1 MRDAPPTFSESWF
14 RVATQRI
21 ALRPSVRIRRQNYR
35 GQRWMVLENSLDNNF
50 FRMHPASYEFVARLR
65 PDRTVEE
72 VWRECLDRFPNDA
85 PGQEAVIQL
94 LGQLYHAGLLQY
106 NLSSDTEQL
115 FKRYERTRQ
124 REIRSRLLNVMFL
137 RIPIFDPDRFLKA
150 AMPIARLFLS
160 PLGLLLWLAVVGT
173 GLKLAI
179 DDFPALRDQSQGILS
194 PDNLLLLYLST
205 AFIKTIHEFG
215 HAFFCRRYG
224 GEVHTMGVMFMIF
237 TPMPYVDASS
247 SWGFRYRYQR
257 LLVGAGGMIFELF
270 VAAIAAMIWRH
281 TGSGVLHSITY
292 NMMFVASVST
302 LIFNLNPLMRF
313 DGYYLLSDVLE
324 IPNLNQRAMRQLA
337 YWAEK
342 YLLGV
347 EKAEPAA
354 QSRKESIWL
363 TVFGIGAGLYRIVVF
378 GGILLFIAD
387 RFMLLG
393 IIMAA
398 ICAIAWVF
406 TPIVGLVRYLAS
418 SPRLDRCRTR
428 AVSVTVGVAACLV
441 ALLQFTP
448 LPSHFRAP
456 GVLRSPEECEVHNN
470 TAGYLE
476 EILAKPGSV
485 VAKGEPLLRIVNQE
499 LELNLRSALATRDE
513 IEAQIL
519 QAMEQQQ
526 ANLRPLKSRLE
537 AAQQNIARLE
547 YDRSELIVHAPQ
559 AGTWISPHISDSKH
573 RWLLRGANLGL
584 VTDPEKFQFIAVI
597 AQTEADRIFAHPVSS
612 SEVRLRGQAQTRFEV
627 ANLKMIPGERRILP
641 SPALGWAGG
650 GPIPVAQDDPDGR
663 KAIEPFFEVR
673 GDLTAD
679 SKTKATLLDGRSGE
693 IRFDLPAEPLLP
705 RWTRQ
710 LRQLL
715 QKRYQI

>member
-14 RVATQRI
+14 RVANQRI

-72 VWRECLDRFPNDA
+72 VWRECLNRFPNEA

-106 NLSSDTEQL
+106 NLGSDTEQL

-124 REIRSRLLNVMFL
+124 REIKSRLLNVMFL
-137 RIPIFDPDRFLKA
+137 RIPVLDPDRFLKA

-160 PLGLLLWLAVVGT
+160 PFGLLIWLTVVGL
-173 GLKLAI
+173 GVKVAI
-179 DDFPALRDQSQGILS
+179 DDFATLRDQSQGVLS
-194 PDNLLLLYLST
+194 PDNLLLLYLAT
-205 AFIKTIHEFG
+205 AFIKTVHEFG

-247 SWGFRYRYQR
+247 SWGFRHRYQR
-257 LLVGAGGMIFELF
+257 LLVGCGGMIFELF
-270 VAAIAAMIWRH
+270 VAAIAAFVWRK
-281 TGSGVLHSITY
+281 TGSGVMHSVAY

-302 LIFNLNPLMRF
+302 LVFNLNPLMRF
-313 DGYYLLSDVLE
+313 DGYYLLSDILE

-347 EKAEPAA
+347 EKAESIA
-354 QSRKESIWL
+354 QTRKEAFWL
-363 TVFGIGAGLYRIVVF
+363 TTFGIAAGIYRIIVF
-378 GGILLFIAD
+378 GGILIFIAD

-398 ICAIAWVF
+398 VCAVAWVI
-406 TPIVGLVRYLAS
+406 TPIIGLIRYLAS

-428 AVSVTVGVAACLV
+428 AVGVTAGAAACLI

-448 LPSHFRAP
+448 LPAHFRAP
-456 GVLRSPEECEVHNN
+456 GVLRSPEESEVHNN
-470 TAGYLE
+470 TAGFLE
-476 EILAKPGSV
+476 EILTTPGSV
-485 VAKGEPLLRIVNQE
+485 VAKGQPLLRIVNPE

-547 YDRSELIVHAPQ
+547 YDRSELVVHAPQ
-559 AGTWISPHISDSKH
+559 SGTWISPHIADSRH
-573 RWLLRGANLGL
+573 RWLLRGAELGL
-584 VTDPEKFQFIAVI
+584 ITDPSKFQFIAVVGQI
-597 AQTEADRIFAHPVSS
+597 DADRIFAHPVKG
-612 SEVRLRGQAQTRFEV
+612 SEVRLRGQAQDALEV
-627 ANLKMIPGERRILP
+627 ANLKMIPGERRSLP

-650 GPIPVAQDDPDGR
+650 GPIPVAQDDPEGR
-663 KAIEPFFEVR
+663 KTIEPFFEVR
-673 GDLTAD
+673 ADLAPG
-679 SKTKATLLDGRSGE
+679 SKATLLDGRSGE

-710 LRQLL
+710 LLQLL
-715 QKRYQI
+715 QRRYQI

>member
-1 MRDAPPTFSESWF
+1 MKDAPPTFSESWF

-21 ALRPSVRIRRQNYR
+21 ALRPSVRIRRQNFR

-50 FRMHPASYEFVARLR
+50 FRMHPASYEFVARLC
-65 PDRTVEE
+65 PERTVEE

-94 LGQLYHAGLLQY
+94 LSQLYHAGLLQY
-106 NLSSDTEQL
+106 NIGSDTEQL

-124 REIRSRLLNVMFL
+124 REIRGRLLNVMFL
-137 RIPIFDPDRFLKA
+137 RIPVLDPDRFLKA
-150 AMPIARLFLS
+150 AMPFAKLLLS
-160 PLGLLLWLAVVGT
+160 PVGLIGWLIVVGLGLKIAV
-173 GLKLAI
+173 
-179 DDFPALRDQSQGILS
+179 DDFGALRDQSQGVLS

-247 SWGFRYRYQR
+247 SWGFRHRYQR
-257 LLVGAGGMIFELF
+257 LLVGCGGMIFELF
-270 VAAIAAMIWRH
+270 VAALATFVWRA
-281 TGSGVLHSITY
+281 TAPGVIHSVTY

-313 DGYYLLSDVLE
+313 DGYYILSDILE
-324 IPNLNQRAMRQLA
+324 IPNLNQRAMRQLI

-347 EKAEPAA
+347 QKAEPSA
-354 QSRKESIWL
+354 QTRKEAFWL
-363 TVFGIGAGLYRIVVF
+363 TTFGIAASIYRVIVF
-378 GGILLFIAD
+378 GGILIFIAD

-398 ICAIAWVF
+398 VCAVAWVI
-406 TPIVGLVRYLAS
+406 TPLIGLVRYLAT

-428 AVSVTVGVAACLV
+428 AVLVTAGAAAALV

-448 LPSHFRAP
+448 LPAHFRAP
-456 GVLRSPEECEVHNN
+456 GVLRSPEESEVHNN

-476 EILAKPGSV
+476 EILVTPGSTV
-485 VAKGEPLLRIVNQE
+485 TKGQPLVRMANQE
-499 LELNLRSALATRDE
+499 LELNLRAALATRDE

-519 QAMEQQQ
+519 QSMEQQQ

-547 YDRSELIVHAPQ
+547 YDRGELVVHAPQ
-559 AGTWISPHISDSKH
+559 SGTWIAPHIKDSRH
-573 RWLLRGANLGL
+573 RWLLRGGDLGL
-584 VTDPEKFQFIAVI
+584 ITDPAKFQFIAVVS
-597 AQTEADRIFAHPVSS
+597 QTDADRIFARPVNG
-612 SEVRLRGQAQTRFEV
+612 SEVRLKGQAGSALEI
-627 ANLKMIPGERRILP
+627 ANLKMIPGERHSLP

-650 GPIPVAQDDPDGR
+650 GPIPTAQDDPDGR
-663 KAIEPFFEVR
+663 KTVEPFFEVR
-673 GDLTAD
+673 ADLAPG
-679 SKTKATLLDGRSGE
+679 SKATLLDGRSGE